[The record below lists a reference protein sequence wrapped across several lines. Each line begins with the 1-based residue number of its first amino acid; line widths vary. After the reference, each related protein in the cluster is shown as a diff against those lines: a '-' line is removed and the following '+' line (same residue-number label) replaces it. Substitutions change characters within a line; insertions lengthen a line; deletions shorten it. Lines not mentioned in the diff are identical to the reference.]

1 MLSKIDW
8 SGVIEKVIGGL
19 IVAAILAIV
28 GWAKSLRF
36 RLFLKRLWN
45 TVIEW
50 LMQFH
55 RINLNMLL
63 WPWTDSPQVVG
74 DRVKNMP
81 RQAICAASG
90 GD

>member
-1 MLSKIDW
+1 M
-8 SGVIEKVIGGL
+8 SGLNRAQILPEPELPDVDELLVEGRRL
-19 IVAAILAIV
+19 ARTAAV
-28 GWAKSLRF
+28 GPCPF
-36 RLFLKRLWN
+36 
-45 TVIEW
+45 

-74 DRVKNMP
+74 DRVKNVA